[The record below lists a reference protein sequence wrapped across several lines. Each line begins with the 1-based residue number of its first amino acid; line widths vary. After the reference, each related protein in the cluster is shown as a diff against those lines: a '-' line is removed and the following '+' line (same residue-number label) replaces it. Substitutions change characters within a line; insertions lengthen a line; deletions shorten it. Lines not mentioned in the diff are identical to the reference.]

1 MTDAAHCRRHI
12 PHHPHMDLCK
22 FGHIAS
28 APTLAAAGWTRARLA
43 RAMASGSV
51 QRLRRGV
58 YGCSHLDSALA
69 DAAAVGGALT
79 CVSVLRPF
87 EVWTGHDSRTH
98 IQVAPHAAARPRT
111 GMHLHWEEPRFAMAT
126 PWMSSRQQAL
136 WQAIRCLDEEHAIAA
151 MESAMRKKF
160 LTERAVRSLG
170 EFAPERL
177 QGGIRQLISISGSG
191 NETVVRRRLLRV
203 GYRVE
208 PQGHVPGLGHQD
220 LVVEDCLGL
229 EIDSREWHGEDRRAD
244 DYDRDLR
251 SELYGRHVLR
261 IRPAHIYSSWPN
273 TLSVI
278 DRAVR
283 DAQRLR
289 QR

>member
-1 MTDAAHCRRHI
+1 
-12 PHHPHMDLCK
+12 MDLCNL
-22 FGHIAS
+22 GHIAS
-28 APTLAAAGWTRARLA
+28 ASMLTAAGWTRARLA

-51 QRLRRGV
+51 RRLRRGTF
-58 YGCSHLDSALA
+58 GCSHLDPALA
-69 DAAAVGGALT
+69 SAAAVGGALT

-87 EVWTGHDSRTH
+87 EVWTGHDTRTH
-98 IQVAPHAAARPRT
+98 VQVTPHAAARPHT
-111 GMHLHWEEPRFAMAT
+111 GIHLHWEEPRFAMAT

-151 MESAMRKKF
+151 MESAIRKRF
-160 LTERAVRSLG
+160 LTERAVRSFG

-177 QGGIRQLISISGSG
+177 LDGIRQLIPNSGSG
-191 NETVVRRRLLRV
+191 NETVVRRRLVRV
-203 GYRVE
+203 GYHVD

-220 LVVEDCLGL
+220 LAVEDCVGL
-229 EIDSREWHGEDRRAD
+229 EIDSKAWHGEDQRAD

-261 IRPAHIYSSWPN
+261 IRPAHIYSSWSS

-289 QR
+289 RR